1 MNELEVLAAQVGYR
15 VQDCLQ
21 IDGVWTVILDDE
33 DGEITSIRSIAS
45 CAVAPVDV
53 ISPSSSS
60 RMTVQT
66 PSI

>member
-33 DGEITSIRSIAS
+33 DGEITATGATPQEAIE
-45 CAVAPVDV
+45 
-53 ISPSSSS
+53 
-60 RMTVQT
+60 RMVERLV
-66 PSI
+66 SVLNGVGH

>member
-33 DGEITSIRSIAS
+33 DGEITSTGATPQEAIEKM
-45 CAVAPVDV
+45 VARLVTTLNGV
-53 ISPSSSS
+53 GH
-60 RMTVQT
+60 
-66 PSI
+66 